1 MYYNTSIYLDPK
13 TQDYVNLNGQIANR
27 NQILT
32 EIYLR
37 LAMPQ
42 KKYMYAKDNSTGS
55 LLYTLANQR
64 GSVNKTQLAQIVA
77 NALKPMVEQGK
88 IIIKEIKIPR
98 LVLGNITI
106 EINGTD
112 TSGEQIH
119 FILDKVI

>member
-1 MYYNTSIYLDPK
+1 M
-13 TQDYVNLNGQIANR
+13 NLNGQIANR

>member
-1 MYYNTSIYLDPK
+1 MYYNTSIYLDPV
-13 TQDYVNLNGQIANR
+13 TCDYVNLNGQIANR

-37 LAMPQ
+37 LAIPQ
-42 KKYMYAKDNSTGS
+42 KKYMYAKDNTTGS

-64 GSVNKTQLAQIVA
+64 GVVNKTQLAQIVA

-88 IIIKEIKIPR
+88 IVIKEIKIPR
-98 LVLGNITI
+98 LVLSNITI

-112 TSGEQIH
+112 TSGEQY
-119 FILDKVI
+119 ILYWIE